1 MHMHKHKHIHKHIY
15 IYIYIYIRHRA
26 FGTMWCE
33 VMLLWSCGLGVA
45 SFVGHPHPPGR
56 ESLRAS
62 PLPPE
67 ALWAPRQPPWRSP
80 RPPGCSR
87 WLPRRPRQAIKAAQ
101 MAQHASKT
109 ATESTKMPQDCVET
123 AHEAAKTAQVRPTE
137 PREAS
142 KMSHRTPQ
150 RSPEEAKTSDFL
162 WVSVG
167 FWYFSKL

>member
-1 MHMHKHKHIHKHIY
+1 MCGTLAACPHVPTCGRVCMY
-15 IYIYIYIRHRA
+15 VCMCMYIYIRHRA

-45 SFVGHPHPPGR
+45 SLLGRPHPPGR
-56 ESLRAS
+56 RVLLAS
-62 PLPPE
+62 PLSPE

-87 WLPRRPRQAIKAAQ
+87 WFPRRPRQAIKAAK
-101 MAQHASKT
+101 MADLASKT
-109 ATESTKMPQDCVET
+109 ATESTKMPQDCFET

-142 KMSHRTPQ
+142 KTPHKTPQ
-150 RSPEEAKTSDFL
+150 RSPEEAKTFDFP
-162 WVSVG
+162 
-167 FWYFSKL
+167 